1 MKWQAKNK
9 NKKNKAGVWVYGQK
23 SYVLCKEA
31 KKISRSKIGLKKP
44 LFLVGW
50 RFLLEKKRCRVRI
63 Y

>member
-1 MKWQAKNK
+1 MCRMKWQAKNK

-44 LFLVGW
+44 YFLWAGDSFWKKKGVG
-50 RFLLEKKRCRVRI
+50 
-63 Y
+63 